1 MRELRGIL
9 GGDGFTD
16 VNEEGNEIL
25 DLAISSDP
33 AIANTSTREKS
44 TSSHIKVETEPIY
57 KVITL
62 CIDEQI

>member
-1 MRELRGIL
+1 MRELRGTL
-9 GGDGFTD
+9 GGNGFTD
-16 VNEEGNEIL
+16 VNEEIL

-44 TSSHIKVETEPIY
+44 TSSHIKVETEPIH

-62 CIDEQI
+62 CIEEQI